1 MARTN
6 IVQFFREVRQEA
18 LKVTWPTR
26 KETAISTVMVIAM
39 VLLAALF
46 FFIVDEILSIAVQ
59 FLLRV
64 GN

>member
-6 IVQFFREVRQEA
+6 IVQFLREVRQEA

-26 KETAISTVMVIAM
+26 KETLISTVMVIVM
-39 VLLAALF
+39 VLLAAVF
-46 FFIVDEILSIAVQ
+46 FLIVDEILAVSVR
-59 FLLRV
+59 FLLNF